1 MAGIEPT
8 FQLVSTLARYLKY
21 LLINLYRGSEQ
32 KVSKEYNHE
41 IGYETLR
48 KDWET
53 YKRQVPRGVTLV
65 KGGNSIYLQFK
76 TPSTSRSKYKCD
88 CTFSIGGM
96 IDAVRKAHKVAEK
109 LKDLTSEVE
118 FWNWYDKEIK
128 QESRLV
134 DDRLTFEE
142 AIAKVENDFWSRPD
156 RRKRKRDKENPS
168 DLSSWNR
175 TYGCFYQYLPNNKQV
190 NLTDILSVIGKQKKG
205 SRNYKYVVSAMK
217 KLARTIKHQDIFNN
231 LEGISVT
238 QTKNARLQSV
248 TLEDFFKWRNEA
260 LGITQD
266 LPINSNFETRKAWIW
281 VFSMQVV
288 YGLRVNE
295 AFAIKNLIEPYK
307 TEDGVIIPAL
317 NDSSNTGNLIYLGEK
332 TSLETTIKTGSRIA
346 RPQIPPQYPDL
357 IERLDIKCPLLP
369 SINPKGLN
377 PINLRKIHCRI
388 ARQRLIN
395 WNAPFTQTHALR
407 HLANIN
413 GIQAGI
419 PQEVRAQ
426 SLGHT
431 VQMNESVYKKRQS
444 TQTTID
450 LLLNSNQNAIDFVTA
465 LAEAK
470 KLVNT
475 HPEHKDIIAQ
485 LLSIIYQK
493 NTNEIYRLL

>member
-1 MAGIEPT
+1 
-8 FQLVSTLARYLKY
+8 

-88 CTFSIGGM
+88 CTFSIEGM

-128 QESRLV
+128 QESQLI

-142 AIAKVENDFWSRPD
+142 AIAKVEDDFWSRPS
-156 RRKRKRDKENPS
+156 RTKRVRDKNNPS
-168 DLSSWNR
+168 DLSSWHR
-175 TYGCFYQYLPNNKQV
+175 TYGCFYQHLSENKIV
-190 NLTDILSVIGKQKKG
+190 NLIDILGVISKQKKG
-205 SRNYKYVVSAMK
+205 TRNYKYAVSAMK
-217 KLARTIKHQDIFNN
+217 KLVRVNRRQDLNN
-231 LEGISVT
+231 ELDNLNVI
-238 QTKNARLQSV
+238 QTKNARLQTI
-248 TLEDFFKWRNEA
+248 TLEDFLKWRDKT
-260 LGITQD
+260 LGITTV
-266 LPINSNFETRKAWIW
+266 PGKKWNIEGRKCWLW
-281 VFSMQVV
+281 VFSVQVV
-288 YGLRVNE
+288 YGLRISEV
-295 AFAIKNLIEPYK
+295 FAITNL
-307 TEDGVIIPAL
+307 TESHVTKDGISIPAL
-317 NDSSNTGNLIYLGEK
+317 NDPKNTTNLIYIGDK
-332 TSLETTIKTGSRIA
+332 TIIGTTVKTGERIA
-346 RPQIPPQYPDL
+346 RPNIPPKYPDL
-357 IERLDIKCPLLP
+357 IERLNIKIPLLP
-369 SINPKGLN
+369 SSTPNKGN
-377 PINLRKIHCRI
+377 KESVRKFYPVK
-388 ARQRLIN
+388 ARKLLDK
-395 WNAPFTQTHALR
+395 WDAPFTQTHALR